1 MNVENN
7 LDKKAQLKI
16 IADFR
21 NATGYSLSDCKS
33 VLEKTNFDM
42 NAAKDILSK
51 KYAEKYKMLA
61 DSSDIE
67 APEFV
72 TKVFYNDEDGSYG
85 YCTIRTK
92 SDVVTRSEK
101 IRDLM
106 IKAFEGLSENEEEGN
121 GFNRVSSNE
130 GFKSMYDDIL
140 GYYREPIKFEKLKKK
155 HLTKGEVFANYPH
168 TVYHKQEGKKAYTVS
183 KSSAPLVLKYE
194 GELNDEGIEQIRKL
208 AYAISMTIIGSNKAK
223 VFSKEELDP
232 KMIEEFKNAKT
243 EEAKKLG
250 KPEAAIEKIVS
261 GQLNKFYAEN
271 LIVHLPLISTAN
283 TPWLKVG
290 DDGDVTVEDAIKQTE
305 KLLNCKIS
313 VSFYKVL
320 TDK

>member
-61 DSSDIE
+61 DSSDI
-67 APEFV
+67 
-72 TKVFYNDEDGSYG
+72 
-85 YCTIRTK
+85 
-92 SDVVTRSEK
+92 
-101 IRDLM
+101 
-106 IKAFEGLSENEEEGN
+106 EGN